1 MEDFS
6 NTLEMTIDNSIIQYY
21 MKKLLL
27 IISIVMLSFAGRAQ
41 KAWTL
46 EECVDYAME
55 HNVTILQS
63 IISQNSAEYQ
73 YKMAKNAWLPTVS
86 ANASQSFGF
95 GQSPS
100 ANGVYVSDNST
111 STSFGISL
119 GMPLFNGLSLY
130 NQMKSSSLEMNASKK
145 DLEAAKYDLKLL
157 IMSYYMQVV
166 YNKELKAIAEKQL
179 TLTQEQHGKTQQLY
193 ELGKVPQSDVYESAA
208 QVATAKSSLV
218 QAENNLMLS
227 ILDIVQALE
236 LDDMD
241 GFDVVEP
248 QEFNPVESAMLPSQE
263 STYEFALNHQPKME
277 AANMR
282 LEKAEYDVKSSKSS
296 WYPSLSLF
304 AGYSNGYYKYFSND
318 YNLPFDEQISNN
330 GRTSFG
336 VSLNVPI
343 FNAMQTKYRV
353 EQTKLSIENQEL
365 AINTAKKQLKKEIQ
379 QAYYSALA
387 AEQKYKAA
395 EETYQSAQIAY
406 DFSRESFN
414 AGRATLLELNE
425 SKNRLFQSE
434 SEMLQAKYEYL
445 YRVEVL
451 NFYNQ

>member
-1 MEDFS
+1 
-6 NTLEMTIDNSIIQYY
+6 
-21 MKKLLL
+21 MKKLFL
-27 IISIVMLSFAGRAQ
+27 IISIITLSFASQAQ
-41 KAWTL
+41 KVWTL

-55 HNVTILQS
+55 HNVTI
-63 IISQNSAEYQ
+63 IQNVLSRKNAEFQ

-86 ANASQSFGF
+86 ADASESFGF

-100 ANGVYVSDNST
+100 AYGVYVSDNSS
-111 STSFGISL
+111 STSFGISV

-130 NQMKSSSLEMNASKK
+130 RQTKASSLELSAAKK
-145 DLEAAKYDLKLL
+145 DLEAAKYDVHLL

-166 YNKELKAIAEKQL
+166 YNKELKTIAEKQL
-179 TLTQEQHGKTQQLY
+179 ALTEEQHEKTKQLY
-193 ELGKVPQSDVYESAA
+193 ELGKVPESDVYESAA

-218 QAENNLMLS
+218 QADNNLMLS

-236 LDDMD
+236 LETVE
-241 GFDVVEP
+241 GFDVVSPEI
-248 QEFNPVESAMLPSQE
+248 FTPVDSQQLPSQE
-263 STYEFALNHQPKME
+263 STYEFALQHQPRME
-277 AANMR
+277 AANLR
-282 LEKAEYDVKSSKSS
+282 LEKSYVDVKASKSS

-304 AGYSNGYYKYFSND
+304 AGYSNGYYNYFSQD
-318 YNLPFDEQISNN
+318 YNQPFSDQIKNN

-336 VSLNVPI
+336 VRLNIPI

-365 AINTAKKQLKKEIQ
+365 AINTTKKELKKEIQ
-379 QAYYSALA
+379 QAFYSALA

-395 EETYQSAQIAY
+395 DETFQAANIAY
-406 DFSRESFN
+406 SYSKESFS
-414 AGRATLLELNE
+414 AGKATLLELNE
-425 SKNRLFQSE
+425 SKNRLFKSE

-445 YRVEVL
+445 YRVKVL

>member
-1 MEDFS
+1 
-6 NTLEMTIDNSIIQYY
+6 
-21 MKKLLL
+21 MKKFLI
-27 IISIVMLSFAGRAQ
+27 IISIVTLTFSAQAQ
-41 KAWTL
+41 KVWTL
-46 EECVDYAME
+46 DECVDYAME

-63 IISQNSAEYQ
+63 VIGQKSSEYQ
-73 YKMAKNAWLPTVS
+73 YKMSKNAWLPTVS
-86 ANASQSFGF
+86 ADASQSFGF

-111 STSFGISL
+111 SLSFGVSV

-130 NQMKSSSLEMNASKK
+130 NQMKSSSLEMNAAKK

-179 TLTQEQHGKTQQLY
+179 TLTEEQHEKTQQLY

-218 QAENNLMLS
+218 QADNNLMLS
-227 ILDIVQALE
+227 LLDIVQALE
-236 LDDMD
+236 LEDMND
-241 GFDVVEP
+241 FDVVEP
-248 QEFNPVESAMLPSQE
+248 EIYTPVEAGTLPSQE

-277 AANMR
+277 AASMR
-282 LEKAEYDVKSSKSS
+282 LEKTEFDVKASKSS

-304 AGYSNGYYKYFSND
+304 AGYSNGYYHYFNNN
-318 YNLPFDEQISNN
+318 YNLPFDEQINNN

-336 VSLNVPI
+336 VRLSVPI
-343 FNAMQTKYRV
+343 FNGMQTKYRV
-353 EQTKLSIENQEL
+353 AQTKLSIENQEL
-365 AINTAKKQLKKEIQ
+365 AISTTKKQLKKEIQ

-395 EETYQSAQIAY
+395 EETFLSSQVAY
-406 DFSRESFN
+406 NYSKESFE

-425 SKNRLFQSE
+425 SKNRLFKSE

>member
-1 MEDFS
+1 MKVILLEEMRYS
-6 NTLEMTIDNSIIQYY
+6 NN
-21 MKKLLL
+21 MKKLFL
-27 IISIVMLSFAGRAQ
+27 IISIVSLSFAGRAQ

-406 DFSRESFN
+406 DFSSESFN

>member
-1 MEDFS
+1 
-6 NTLEMTIDNSIIQYY
+6 

-27 IISIVMLSFAGRAQ
+27 TISIVTMTFASWAQ
-41 KAWTL
+41 KVWTL
-46 EECVDYAME
+46 DECVDYAME

-86 ANASQSFGF
+86 ADASQSFGF

-100 ANGVYVSDNST
+100 YNGVYVSDNSA
-111 STSFGISL
+111 STSFGISA
-119 GMPLFNGLSLY
+119 GMPLFNGLNLY
-130 NQMKSSSLEMNASKK
+130 HQTKASSLELDASKK

-166 YNKELKAIAEKQL
+166 YNKELKSIAQKQL
-179 TLTQEQHGKTQQLY
+179 TLTEEQHSKTQQLY
-193 ELGKVPQSDVYESAA
+193 ELGKVPESNVYESAA

-218 QAENNLMLS
+218 QADNALMLS

-236 LDDMD
+236 LETVE
-241 GFDVVEP
+241 GFDVVSP
-248 QEFNPVESAMLPSQE
+248 ESFEDIDSQTLPSQE
-263 STYEFALNHQPKME
+263 TTYNFALNHQPRME
-277 AANMR
+277 AANLR
-282 LEKAEYDVKSSKSS
+282 LEKSYVDVKSSKSA
-296 WYPSLSLF
+296 WYPSMSLF
-304 AGYSNGYYKYFSND
+304 AGYSTGYYHYFTSGYQNEAFGD
-318 YNLPFDEQISNN
+318 QINNN

-336 VSLNVPI
+336 VRLSVPI

-365 AINTAKKQLKKEIQ
+365 AINTAKKELKKEIQ
-379 QAYYSALA
+379 QAYYNALA
-387 AEQKYKAA
+387 AEQKFNAA
-395 EETYQSAQIAY
+395 EETYQSAEIAY
-406 DFSRESFN
+406 RYSNESFA

-425 SKNRLFQSE
+425 SKNRLFKSE

-451 NFYNQ
+451 KFYNQ

>member
-1 MEDFS
+1 MRYS
-6 NTLEMTIDNSIIQYY
+6 NN

>member
-1 MEDFS
+1 
-6 NTLEMTIDNSIIQYY
+6 

-27 IISIVMLSFAGRAQ
+27 IISIVTLSFAGRAQ

-63 IISQNSAEYQ
+63 IISQNNAELQ

-86 ANASQSFGF
+86 ANASQNFGF

-100 ANGVYVSDNST
+100 ANGVYVSDNSA
-111 STSFGISL
+111 STSFGLSA
-119 GMPLFNGLSLY
+119 GMPLFNGLNLY
-130 NQMKSSSLEMNASKK
+130 HQTKASSLELDASKK

-179 TLTQEQHGKTQQLY
+179 TLTEEQHSKTQQLY
-193 ELGKVPQSDVYESAA
+193 ELGKVAESNVYESAA

-218 QAENNLMLS
+218 QANNSLMLS

-236 LDDMD
+236 LETVD
-241 GFDVVEP
+241 GFDVVSP
-248 QEFNPVESAMLPSQE
+248 DIFTPIESQTLPSQE
-263 STYEFALNHQPKME
+263 MTYDFALQHQPRME
-277 AANMR
+277 AANLR
-282 LEKAEYDVKSSKSS
+282 LEKSYSDVKASKSA
-296 WYPSLSLF
+296 WYPSLNLF
-304 AGYSNGYYKYFSND
+304 AGYSNGYYNYFSSS
-318 YNLPFDEQISNN
+318 YNQPFGEQIKNN

-365 AINTAKKQLKKEIQ
+365 AINNSKKELKKEIQ
-379 QAYYSALA
+379 QAYYNALA
-387 AEQKYKAA
+387 SEQKYKAA
-395 EETYQSAQIAY
+395 EETFQSAEIAY
-406 DFSRESFN
+406 RFANESFG

-425 SKNRLFQSE
+425 SKNRLFKSE

-451 NFYNQ
+451 KFYNQ

>member
-1 MEDFS
+1 
-6 NTLEMTIDNSIIQYY
+6 
-21 MKKLLL
+21 MKKLIL
-27 IISIVMLSFAGRAQ
+27 IISIVTISFVSKAQ
-41 KAWTL
+41 KVWTL
-46 EECVDYAME
+46 DECVNYAME

-63 IISQNSAEYQ
+63 VISQNNAEFQ

-86 ANASQSFGF
+86 ADASESFGF

-100 ANGVYVSDNST
+100 ANGVYVSDNSS
-111 STSFGISL
+111 STSFGISM

-130 NQMKSSSLEMNASKK
+130 HQTKSSSLELNASKK

-179 TLTQEQHGKTQQLY
+179 TLTEEQHSKTQQLF
-193 ELGKVPQSDVYESAA
+193 ELGKVPESNVYESAA

-218 QAENNLMLS
+218 QANNNLMLS

-236 LDDMD
+236 LDNVDD
-241 GFDVVEP
+241 FDVVSP
-248 QEFNPVESAMLPSQE
+248 DDFQDIDNQAIPSQE
-263 STYEFALNHQPKME
+263 TTYEFALQHQPRME

-282 LEKAEYDVKSSKSS
+282 LEKAYVDVKASKSS

-304 AGYSNGYYKYFSND
+304 AGYSNGYYNYFSQS
-318 YNLPFDEQISNN
+318 YNPSFSDQINNN

-336 VSLNVPI
+336 VRLSIPI

-365 AINTAKKQLKKEIQ
+365 EIQNTQKNLKKEIQ
-379 QAYYSALA
+379 QAFYNAIA

-395 EETYQSAQIAY
+395 DETYQSAEVAY
-406 DFSRESFN
+406 RYSNESFD
-414 AGRATLLELNE
+414 AGKTTLLELNE
-425 SKNRLFQSE
+425 SKNRLFKSE

-451 NFYNQ
+451 KFYNQ